1 MQSPEGWAAPWTPAA
16 ALSCRALKKIREPMR
31 GEQHRR
37 ERRLSCMVRDAFVLD
52 LSYLY
57 LLALRL
63 VAVHRSVS
71 RETGLFLLKLIS
83 RDHPNAP
90 GCGDAAGRILYEPG
104 IDGDPGSGGF
114 P

>member
-1 MQSPEGWAAPWTPAA
+1 MQSPEGWASTVDP
-16 ALSCRALKKIREPMR
+16 CRPIVQSTQEDQETHARSIVSPRTKTI
-31 GEQHRR
+31 
-37 ERRLSCMVRDAFVLD
+37 CMVRDAFVLD